1 MTLINLSV
9 SISMAYTFIT
19 IVLQYS
25 MTDKVEEHEQKI
37 SGFGYTDITMDTQV
51 GATTVPDITGM
62 NYIPVILRVS
72 VAYDG
77 LGVYGM
83 ASQNKWVVECK
94 RVQNITIRFFKYPI

>member
-1 MTLINLSV
+1 MLKLVGTFTQVTEGTTLLAG
-9 SISMAYTFIT
+9 MQGWF
-19 IVLQYS
+19 
-25 MTDKVEEHEQKI
+25 DKVEEHEQKI